1 LAAATPGGGT
11 DRRATRESPA
21 PPGSGPL
28 ALTLFLMA
36 LAMFFAASVIGFLL
50 IRARQPEWPPAGSP
64 PLPGGLWLATRV
76 LLAGRAAA
84 PAALAALRRGSQRGL
99 RIGLAAAL
107 ALAVLF
113 LGVQAANWSAL
124 AREGLTPGRNLF
136 GFAFYMLTGLHAAH
150 VIGGLVVLV
159 LVAVKAFR
167 GGYSAGYHP
176 GVRSAAVYTH
186 FLTVVW
192 IVMFG
197 VVFLT

>member
-1 LAAATPGGGT
+1 MAAATPGGGI

-21 PPGSGPL
+21 PPGSGAL

-36 LAMFFAASVIGFLL
+36 LAMFFAASVVGFLL

-64 PLPGGLWLATRV
+64 PLPSGLWLATLV
-76 LLAGRAAA
+76 LVAGSAAA
-84 PAALAALRRGSQRGL
+84 QAALGAIRRGSQRGL
-99 RIGLAAAL
+99 RTGLVATL
-107 ALAVLF
+107 ALTVLF

-136 GFAFYMLTGLHAAH
+136 GFAFYILTGMHAAH
-150 VIGGLVVLV
+150 VVGGLVVLV
-159 LVAVKAFR
+159 LVAVKALR

-176 GVRSAAVYTH
+176 GVRSVTAYTH

>member
-1 LAAATPGGGT
+1 MAAATPGGGI

-21 PPGSGPL
+21 PAGAGAL

-64 PLPGGLWLATRV
+64 PLPRGLWLATLV
-76 LLAGRAAA
+76 LVAGSAAA
-84 PAALAALRRGSQRGL
+84 QAALGAIRRGSQRGL
-99 RIGLAAAL
+99 RTGLVATL
-107 ALAVLF
+107 ALTVLF

-136 GFAFYMLTGLHAAH
+136 GFAFYILTGMHAAH
-150 VIGGLVVLV
+150 VVGGLVVLV
-159 LVAVKAFR
+159 LVAAKALR

-176 GVRSAAVYTH
+176 GVRSVTVYTH

>member
-1 LAAATPGGGT
+1 MAAATPGGGI

-21 PPGSGPL
+21 PAGAGAL

-36 LAMFFAASVIGFLL
+36 LAMFFAASVVGFLL

-64 PLPGGLWLATRV
+64 PLPGGLWLATLV
-76 LLAGRAAA
+76 LVAGSAAA
-84 PAALAALRRGSQRGL
+84 QAALGAIRKGSQRGL
-99 RIGLAAAL
+99 RTGLIATL
-107 ALAVLF
+107 ALTVLF

-136 GFAFYMLTGLHAAH
+136 GFAFYILTGMHAAH
-150 VIGGLVVLV
+150 VVGGLVVLV
-159 LVAVKAFR
+159 LVAAKALR

-176 GVRSAAVYTH
+176 GVRSVTVYTH

>member
-1 LAAATPGGGT
+1 LVAATPGGGI

-64 PLPGGLWLATRV
+64 PLPGGLWLATLI
-76 LLAGRAAA
+76 LLAGSAAA
-84 PAALAALRRGSQRGL
+84 QAALGAIRKGGQRGL
-99 RIGLAAAL
+99 RIGLAATL
-107 ALAVLF
+107 ALTVLF

-150 VIGGLVVLV
+150 VVGGLVVLV
-159 LVAVKAFR
+159 LVAAKAFR

>member
-1 LAAATPGGGT
+1 MAAATPGGGI

-21 PPGSGPL
+21 PPGSGAL
-28 ALTLFLMA
+28 ALNLFLMA
-36 LAMFFAASVIGFLL
+36 LGMFFAASVVGFLL

-64 PLPGGLWLATRV
+64 PLPGGLWLATFV
-76 LLAGRAAA
+76 LVAGSVAAQLALGAIRK
-84 PAALAALRRGSQRGL
+84 GSQRGL
-99 RIGLAAAL
+99 RIGVAATL
-107 ALAVLF
+107 GLTILFLAV
-113 LGVQAANWSAL
+113 QAMNWSEL
-124 AREGLTPGRNLF
+124 AREGLTPGRNLY

-150 VIGGLVVLV
+150 VVGGLVVLV
-159 LVAVKAFR
+159 LVASKAFR

-197 VVFLT
+197 IVFLT

>member
-1 LAAATPGGGT
+1 MAAATPGGGI

-21 PPGSGPL
+21 PPGSGAL

-36 LAMFFAASVIGFLL
+36 LAMFFAASVVGFLL

-64 PLPGGLWLATRV
+64 PLPSGLWLATLV
-76 LLAGRAAA
+76 LVAGSAAA
-84 PAALAALRRGSQRGL
+84 QAALGAIRRGSQRGL
-99 RIGLAAAL
+99 RTGLVATL
-107 ALAVLF
+107 ALTVLF

-136 GFAFYMLTGLHAAH
+136 GFAFYILTGMHAAH
-150 VIGGLVVLV
+150 VVGGLVVLV

-167 GGYSAGYHP
+167 GGYSAGYYP
-176 GVRSAAVYTH
+176 GVRSVTVYTH

>member
-1 LAAATPGGGT
+1 LAAATPGGGI

-21 PPGSGPL
+21 PPGSGAL
-28 ALTLFLMA
+28 ALNLVLMA
-36 LAMFFAASVIGFLL
+36 LGMFFAASVVGFLL

-64 PLPGGLWLATRV
+64 PLPGGLWLATLV
-76 LLAGRAAA
+76 LVAGSVAA
-84 PAALAALRRGSQRGL
+84 PLALGAIRKGSQRGL
-99 RIGLAAAL
+99 RIGVAATL
-107 ALAVLF
+107 ALTVLF
-113 LGVQAANWSAL
+113 LAVQAMNWSEL
-124 AREGLTPGRNLF
+124 AREGLTPGRNLY

-150 VIGGLVVLV
+150 VVGGLVVLV
-159 LVAVKAFR
+159 LVGSKAFR

-197 VVFLT
+197 IVFLI

>member
-1 LAAATPGGGT
+1 MAAATPGGGI
-11 DRRATRESPA
+11 DRRAARESPA
-21 PPGSGPL
+21 PPGSGAL

-36 LAMFFAASVIGFLL
+36 LAMFFAASVVGFLL

-64 PLPGGLWLATRV
+64 PLPSGLWLATLV
-76 LLAGRAAA
+76 LVAGSAAA
-84 PAALAALRRGSQRGL
+84 QAALGAIRRGSQRGL
-99 RIGLAAAL
+99 RTGLVATL
-107 ALAVLF
+107 ALTVLF

-136 GFAFYMLTGLHAAH
+136 GFAFYILTGMHAAH
-150 VIGGLVVLV
+150 VVGGLVVLV
-159 LVAVKAFR
+159 LVAAKALR

-176 GVRSAAVYTH
+176 GVRSVTVYTH

>member
-1 LAAATPGGGT
+1 LAAATPGGGI

-21 PPGSGPL
+21 PPGSGAL
-28 ALTLFLMA
+28 ALNLFLMA
-36 LAMFFAASVIGFLL
+36 LGMFFAASVVGFLL

-64 PLPGGLWLATRV
+64 PLPGGLWLATFV
-76 LLAGRAAA
+76 LVAGSVAAQLALGAIRK
-84 PAALAALRRGSQRGL
+84 GSQRGL
-99 RIGLAAAL
+99 RIGVAATL
-107 ALAVLF
+107 GLTILF
-113 LGVQAANWSAL
+113 LTVQATNWSEL
-124 AREGLTPGRNLF
+124 AREGLTPGRNLY

-150 VIGGLVVLV
+150 VVGGLVVLV
-159 LVAVKAFR
+159 LVGSKAFR

-197 VVFLT
+197 IVFLI

>member
-1 LAAATPGGGT
+1 MTAATPGGGI

-21 PPGSGPL
+21 PTGAGAL

-64 PLPGGLWLATRV
+64 PLPGGLWLATLV
-76 LLAGRAAA
+76 LVAGSAAA
-84 PAALAALRRGSQRGL
+84 QAALGAIRKGSQRGL
-99 RIGLAAAL
+99 RTGLVATL
-107 ALAVLF
+107 ALTVLF

-136 GFAFYMLTGLHAAH
+136 GFAFYMLTGMHAAH
-150 VIGGLVVLV
+150 VVGGLVVLV

-176 GVRSAAVYTH
+176 GVRSVTVYTH